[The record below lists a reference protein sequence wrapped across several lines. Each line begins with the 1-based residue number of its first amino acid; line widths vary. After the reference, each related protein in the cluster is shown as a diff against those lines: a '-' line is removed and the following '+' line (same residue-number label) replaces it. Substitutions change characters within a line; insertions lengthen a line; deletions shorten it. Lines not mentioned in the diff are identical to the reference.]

1 MPTWMSRVTAR
12 LRALASRGRHDREI
26 DDELRLHL
34 ELLEEEYRGR
44 GLSAA
49 AAREQARRDFGNA
62 TLIRETSREQFSFR
76 LVEQLR
82 QDLRYG
88 VRTLFADRTFSI
100 ATIGTLAVALALVT
114 VVFAIFNAYVLRPY
128 AVRDPYSLHELRWQS
143 QDAGG
148 RTFRWRDYQELLT
161 RTDLFET
168 VIAERNREVTRG
180 NQPVLAAFVSG
191 NYFDDLGARVSLG
204 RGLAEFD
211 ARSPGDAPVA
221 VLSDDAWRRLFDRD
235 PAVLGRELRLND
247 RVFSVIGVAHRQF
260 TGLNDSPPDVWVP
273 VTMHAAVMTLD
284 LFRGEQPRELALI
297 ARLQPHV
304 TPAQAEEALG
314 EFMTRV
320 MERNGPVR
328 PQVLLHAT
336 PAPLTL
342 ELMLVLAPI
351 FGAFG
356 LVLVAACANVS
367 NLMLARGQARYR
379 DIAVRLSLGA
389 SRGRVVRQMLTE
401 GLLLAVVAGL
411 AAIGLA
417 SLILEL
423 GLTVLFQTL
432 PPSSAAM
439 TRVVPLDLDHR
450 VFGFTFLI
458 AALTTVMF
466 ALLPS
471 LQATN
476 LSLTQAL
483 RGEMR
488 SGRRGSR
495 LRSILVAGQVAVS
508 LMLLIGAVTFARN
521 SALAAGAPLG
531 IETDGAVSVQR
542 RIVPRS
548 AIPGAVDALA
558 NDPAV
563 ASVAV
568 VSSMPLGE
576 QVPRTPMQASGS
588 DRITGVSLLHV
599 SPPYFDLLG
608 VSVPRGRQFNE
619 DEGRAEAPVGVVS
632 AAGAAALWPGEDP
645 LGKTVRVF
653 TAPVQR
659 PDLTM
664 ARRSLVSGTD
674 IAREGVDVTI
684 VGVAEDVVSG
694 MIYEGQTPLLYMPTS
709 AIGSKASSILAR
721 MRAAGDT
728 TPEQLQKLFTR
739 AQISP
744 ISFEAYPLNEALALQ
759 LYPLRVSS
767 WISMVL
773 SSIALT
779 LSVSGIFGV
788 VAYALSRRTR
798 EIGIRTALGATPGAV
813 VRLVMRQS
821 SRLVIAGS
829 LAGFLISFTV
839 LAALRAMVTLPG
851 LRLLDPVAFIGSV
864 AIVAAAAIAA
874 TFVPARRAGR
884 VDPVR
889 ALRAEG

>member
-1 MPTWMSRVTAR
+1 MPTWLSRLTVR
-12 LRALASRGRHDREI
+12 LRALAARGRHDRGL

-34 ELLEEEYRGR
+34 ELLEEEYRGH

-49 AAREQARRDFGNA
+49 AAREQARRDFGNP
-62 TLIRETSREQFSFR
+62 TLLRETSREQFSFTF
-76 LVEQLR
+76 VEQLL

-88 VRTLFADRTFSI
+88 IRTLLADRTFSI
-100 ATIGTLAVALALVT
+100 ATVSTLAVALALVT

-168 VIAERNREVTRG
+168 VIAERNREVTSG

-191 NYFDDLGARVSLG
+191 NYFDDLGARMALG

-297 ARLQPHV
+297 ARLRPHL

-342 ELMLVLAPI
+342 ELMLVLSPI

-389 SRGRVVRQMLTE
+389 SRGRVVRQLLTE
-401 GLLLAVVAGL
+401 GLLLSIVAGVVAVGL
-411 AAIGLA
+411 AMLVLDA
-417 SLILEL
+417 
-423 GLTVLFQTL
+423 GLTMLFRTL

-458 AALTTVMF
+458 AALATVLF
-466 ALLPS
+466 ALLPA

-483 RGEMR
+483 RGEVR
-488 SGRRGSR
+488 PGVRGSR
-495 LRSILVAGQVAVS
+495 LRSVLVAGQVAVS
-508 LMLLIGAVTFARN
+508 LMLLIGAATFARN
-521 SALAAGAPLG
+521 NSLAAGTPLG
-531 IETDGAVSVQR
+531 IDTAGVVSVQR
-542 RIVPRS
+542 RTVPRS
-548 AIPGAVDALA
+548 VIAGAVDSLRS
-558 NDPAV
+558 DPAIAGVAV
-563 ASVAV
+563 ASRV
-568 VSSMPLGE
+568 PLGG
-576 QVPRTPMQASGS
+576 QVFRAPMQAAGS
-588 DRITGVSLLHV
+588 NQMTGIGLLYA
-599 SPPYFDLLG
+599 SPEYFDLLG
-608 VSVPRGRQFNE
+608 ISISRGRQFTGAE
-619 DEGRAEAPVGVVS
+619 AHAEAPVAVVS
-632 AAGAAALWPGEDP
+632 AAGAAALWPGEEA
-645 LGKTVRVF
+645 LGRTVRVF
-653 TAPVQR
+653 VAPEER

-664 ARRSLVSGTD
+664 RRSLVSTD
-674 IAREGVDVTI
+674 DVAERGVDVTI
-684 VGVAEDVVSG
+684 VGVAEDVISG
-694 MIYEGQTPLLYMPTS
+694 MLYEGTKPILYMPTS
-709 AIGSKASSILAR
+709 PSGSNAATILAR
-721 MRAAGDT
+721 MRSAQDVG
-728 TPEQLQKLFTR
+728 PEALQRLFTR

-744 ISFEAYPLNEALALQ
+744 IAFEAYPLEEALALQ

-767 WISMVL
+767 WIGMVL
-773 SSIALT
+773 SSIALA

-829 LAGFLISFTV
+829 IAGFVISFAV

-864 AIVAAAAIAA
+864 AIVAAAAIVAA
-874 TFVPARRAGR
+874 FVPARRAGR